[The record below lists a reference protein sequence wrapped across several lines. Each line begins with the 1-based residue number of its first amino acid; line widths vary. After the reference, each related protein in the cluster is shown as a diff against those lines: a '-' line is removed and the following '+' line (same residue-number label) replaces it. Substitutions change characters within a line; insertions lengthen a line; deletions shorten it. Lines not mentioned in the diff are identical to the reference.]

1 MNKQF
6 SNVSSKYGAPMG
18 RSGSPLGHTRVRLF
32 RVNLD
37 SGGYDDGGAYWGHG
51 KPIYCAQCGEGG
63 QQFVRADSRL
73 SAVVELGIRA
83 SDMSRP
89 PRAEYRRLR
98 HLEQMG
104 RLGASGV
111 DLRKELDD
119 LGFAE

>member
-1 MNKQF
+1 MSKQF

-18 RSGSPLGHTRVRLF
+18 RSESPLGHTRVRLF

-63 QQFVRADSRL
+63 RQFVRADSRL
-73 SAVVELGIRA
+73 SAASDLGIRA
-83 SDMSRP
+83 SDMARP

-98 HLEQMG
+98 HLEQLG
-104 RLGASGV
+104 RLGAPGV
-111 DLRKELDD
+111 ALIRKLDD
-119 LGFAE
+119 LGYSE